1 MLYSMTGFGKAQVAF
16 KNKTIIAEVR
26 SLNSQKGLDLSL
38 KFTTQFREQEYNLR
52 TLIQE
57 KLQRGKVD
65 VYVTIEKEDHTPE
78 VLLNKRVI
86 KAYYQELRQIADEV
100 GAPSNE
106 LLSTILQLP
115 EIAASAAEESDEEEW
130 KAIEKAIMQAL
141 EGLNGF
147 RADEGKILAVDM
159 LQRIALID
167 KYAQEVRTMDRER
180 VAEIKARLE
189 TSVEAAIGKDKIDP
203 NRLEQELV
211 YYIEKLD
218 ITEEL
223 TRLKAHCE
231 YYREVMAGKDDMK
244 GRKLNFI
251 SQEIGREINTL
262 GSKASH
268 APIQKLVVNM
278 KDELEKIKEQINNIL
293 GFFYQISGSKS

>member
-52 TLIQE
+52 NLISE

-100 GAPSNE
+100 GAPSAD

-130 KAIEKAIMQAL
+130 KAIEGAIMKAL
-141 EGLNGF
+141 DGLNGF
-147 RADEGKILAVDM
+147 RADEGKILAEDM

-167 KYAQEVRTMDRER
+167 KYAQEVRSMDKER
-180 VAEIKARLE
+180 VSEIKARLE
-189 TSVEAAIGKDKIDP
+189 TSVEAAVGKDKIDP

-293 GFFYQISGSKS
+293 

>member
-1 MLYSMTGFGKAQVAF
+1 MTGFGKAQVAF

-147 RADEGKILAVDM
+147 RADEGKILADDM

-231 YYREVMAGKDDMK
+231 YYREVMDSKDDMK

-251 SQEIGREINTL
+251 SQEMGREINTL

-293 GFFYQISGSKS
+293 

>member
-1 MLYSMTGFGKAQVAF
+1 MTGFGKAQVAF

-52 TLIQE
+52 TLIQD

-147 RADEGKILAVDM
+147 RADEGKILADDM

-167 KYAQEVRTMDRER
+167 KYAQEVRAMDRER
-180 VAEIKARLE
+180 VAEIKSRLE
-189 TSVEAAIGKDKIDP
+189 TSVEAAVGKDKIDP

-293 GFFYQISGSKS
+293 

>member
-1 MLYSMTGFGKAQVAF
+1 MTGFGKAQVAF

-52 TLIQE
+52 NLISE

-147 RADEGKILAVDM
+147 RADEGKILAEDM
-159 LQRIALID
+159 LQRIAIID
-167 KYAQEVRTMDRER
+167 KYAQEVRSMDKER
-180 VAEIKARLE
+180 VTEIKARLE
-189 TSVEAAIGKDKIDP
+189 TSVEAAVGKDKVDP

-211 YYIEKLD
+211 YCIEKLD

-293 GFFYQISGSKS
+293 

>member
-1 MLYSMTGFGKAQVAF
+1 MRKISAMLYSMTGFGKAHVAF

-52 TLIQE
+52 TLIQD

-100 GAPSNE
+100 GAPSDN
-106 LLSTILQLP
+106 LISTILQLP

-141 EGLNGF
+141 DGLNGF
-147 RADEGKILAVDM
+147 RADEGKILADDM

-167 KYAQEVRTMDRER
+167 QYAQEVRAMDKDR
-180 VAEIKARLE
+180 VAEIKSRLE
-189 TSVEAAIGKDKIDP
+189 TSVEAAIGKDKIDA

-251 SQEIGREINTL
+251 GQEIGREINTL

-293 GFFYQISGSKS
+293 

>member
-1 MLYSMTGFGKAQVAF
+1 MRKISAMLYSMTGFGKAQVAF

-52 TLIQE
+52 TLIQD

-147 RADEGKILAVDM
+147 RADEGKILADDM

-167 KYAQEVRTMDRER
+167 KYAQEVRAMDRER
-180 VAEIKARLE
+180 VAEIKSRLE
-189 TSVEAAIGKDKIDP
+189 TSVEAAVGKDKIDP

-293 GFFYQISGSKS
+293 

>member
-1 MLYSMTGFGKAQVAF
+1 MTGFGKAQVAF

-52 TLIQE
+52 TLIQD

-130 KAIEKAIMQAL
+130 KAIEKAILQAL

-147 RADEGKILAVDM
+147 RADEGKILADDM

-180 VAEIKARLE
+180 VADIKSRLE
-189 TSVEAAIGKDKIDP
+189 TSVEAAVGKDKIDP

-231 YYREVMAGKDDMK
+231 YYREVMDSKDDMK

-293 GFFYQISGSKS
+293 

>member
-1 MLYSMTGFGKAQVAF
+1 MTGFGKSQLAF
-16 KNKTIIAEVR
+16 KNKTIIVEVR

-38 KFTTQFREQEYNLR
+38 KFSTQFREQEYALRNL
-52 TLIQE
+52 ISE

-78 VLLNKRVI
+78 VMLNKRVI
-86 KAYYQELRQIADEV
+86 KAYYQELKQIADEV
-100 GAPSNE
+100 GAPTDN
-106 LLSTILQLP
+106 LLATILQLP
-115 EIAASAAEESDEEEW
+115 EVAAGAGEESDEEEW
-130 KAIEKAIMQAL
+130 KAVEKAILVAID
-141 EGLNGF
+141 GLNVF
-147 RADEGKILAVDM
+147 RADEGKTLSDDM
-159 LQRIALID
+159 LGRIDLID
-167 KYAQEVRTMDRER
+167 KYSAEVRVLDKLR
-180 VAEIKARLE
+180 VAEIKTRLQ

-223 TRLKAHCE
+223 TRLKAHCL
-231 YYREVMAGKDDMK
+231 YFREAIDSKEDMK

-262 GSKASH
+262 GSKANY
-268 APIQKLVVNM
+268 ADMQKLVVNM

-293 GFFYQISGSKS
+293 

>member
-1 MLYSMTGFGKAQVAF
+1 LRKISLMLYSMTGFGKAQLAF
-16 KNKTIIAEVR
+16 KNKTIIVEVR

-38 KFTTQFREQEYNLR
+38 KFSTQFREQEYALRNL
-52 TLIQE
+52 ISE

-78 VLLNKRVI
+78 IMLNKRVI
-86 KAYYQELRQIADEV
+86 KAYYQELKQIADEV
-100 GAPSNE
+100 GAPQDN
-106 LLSTILQLP
+106 LLATILQLP
-115 EIAASAAEESDEEEW
+115 QVAAGAGEESDEEEW
-130 KAIEKAIMQAL
+130 KAVEKAILKAID
-141 EGLNGF
+141 GLNVF
-147 RADEGKILAVDM
+147 RADEGKTLTNDM
-159 LQRIALID
+159 LGRIDLID
-167 KYAQEVRTMDRER
+167 KYSAEVKILDKLR
-180 VAEIKARLE
+180 VAEIKARLQ

-223 TRLKAHCE
+223 TRLKAHCL
-231 YYREVMAGKDDMK
+231 YFREAIDSKEDMK

-262 GSKASH
+262 GSKANY
-268 APIQKLVVNM
+268 ADMQKLVVSM

-293 GFFYQISGSKS
+293 